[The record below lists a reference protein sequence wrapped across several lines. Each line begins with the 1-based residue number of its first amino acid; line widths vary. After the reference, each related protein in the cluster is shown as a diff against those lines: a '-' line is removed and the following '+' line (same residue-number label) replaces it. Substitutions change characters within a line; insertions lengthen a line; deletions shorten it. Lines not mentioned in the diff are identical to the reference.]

1 MIFWMFCPKSW
12 GSSPTRN
19 LTCMFQ
25 PINKIHPGRVSS
37 FQTQRMVKGIHL
49 QLSFDA
55 VKTGA
60 LIRVT
65 FDDPFDNE

>member
-1 MIFWMFCPKSW
+1 
-12 GSSPTRN
+12 
-19 LTCMFQ
+19 MFQ